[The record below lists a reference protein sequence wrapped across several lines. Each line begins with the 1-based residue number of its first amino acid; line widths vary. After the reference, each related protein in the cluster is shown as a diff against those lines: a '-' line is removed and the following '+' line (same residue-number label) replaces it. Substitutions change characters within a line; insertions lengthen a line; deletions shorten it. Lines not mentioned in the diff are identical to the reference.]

1 MMNGELLSLLMKY
14 EDSFE
19 NLLFNS
25 FKTDLNK
32 PISKSI
38 EIKDTNLL
46 KSSHFNYIK
55 KQIAIPQTPPFHLF
69 KLQPSKYIG

>member
-46 KSSHFNYIK
+46 KSSHFNY
-55 KQIAIPQTPPFHLF
+55 T
-69 KLQPSKYIG
+69 